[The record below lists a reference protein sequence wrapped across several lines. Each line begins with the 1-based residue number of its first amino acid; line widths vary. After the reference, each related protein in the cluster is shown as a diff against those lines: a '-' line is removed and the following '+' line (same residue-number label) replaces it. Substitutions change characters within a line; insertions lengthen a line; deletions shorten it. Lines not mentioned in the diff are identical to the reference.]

1 MIPVHVFEEKTVAL
15 FGLGLSGIA
24 SALALGAGGAR
35 VLAWDDSEA
44 SRTAAESQGIEI
56 ADLREVDWGACAAL
70 ILAPGVPLTHPE
82 PHWSVKMATEADVE
96 IIGDTE
102 LFFRERKRLGS
113 NARVVA
119 ITGTNGKSTTAAL
132 TAHVLKSGGLNASLG
147 GNIGTAILDL
157 PPFTDDQIYVIEF
170 SSYQIDLTPR
180 LEADAAALLNITPD
194 HLDRHGS
201 LDNYAAIKGR
211 IFSGLRRSSLAVI
224 GMDDAH
230 CRAISQ
236 TLAGP
241 FDVARVSVRNP
252 VETGISACD
261 GVLREFSKGTE
272 IASLDLTGIG
282 SLRGEHNAQNAAVCF
297 ALARSMG
304 LDADAIARGL
314 KSFPGL
320 EHRMEEVGQLGKVL
334 FINDSKGTNADAAA
348 HALASFN
355 DIFWIAGG
363 LAKAGGIENLEAF
376 FPRIAHA
383 YLIGEAAREFARTL
397 EGKVDHT
404 ICGTLGKAVAAAAA
418 DAARSGKEEPA
429 VLLSPAC
436 ASFDQFRSFAVRGDA
451 FRAEV
456 AGLDG
461 VVMRASEAQ

>member
-1 MIPVHVFEEKTVAL
+1 MIPIHVFEGNTVAL

-24 SALALGAGGAR
+24 SARALRAGGTR
-35 VLAWDDSEA
+35 VLAWDDAEA
-44 SRTAAESQGIEI
+44 SRDAAASQGIEI
-56 ADLREVDWGACAAL
+56 TDLKLVDWTSCAAL

-82 PHWSVKMATEADVE
+82 PHWSVEKARQANVE

-102 LFFRERKRLGS
+102 LFFRERKRLGTK
-113 NARVVA
+113 ARVVA

-132 TAHVLKSGGLNASLG
+132 TAHVLKSGGLNVSLG

-157 PPFTDDQIYVIEF
+157 KPLADDQIYVIEF
-170 SSYQIDLTPR
+170 SSYQIDLTSG
-180 LEADAAALLNITPD
+180 LEVNAAALLNISPD

-201 LDNYAAIKGR
+201 LDNYAAVKGR
-211 IFSGLRRSSLAVI
+211 IFSGLKEGDLAVV

-230 CRAISQ
+230 CRAIADK
-236 TLAGP
+236 LGGP
-241 FDVARVSVRNP
+241 FSVSQHSVLNRVQKGV
-252 VETGISACD
+252 SAVD
-261 GVLREFSKGTE
+261 GMLREFRNGKE

-282 SLRGEHNAQNAAVCF
+282 SLRGVHNAQNAAVSF

-304 LDADAIARGL
+304 LDTHAIAQGL
-314 KSFPGL
+314 KTFPGL
-320 EHRMEEVGQLGKVL
+320 EHRMEEVGRLGKVL

-355 DIFWIAGG
+355 NIFWIAGG
-363 LAKAGGIENLEAF
+363 LAKTGGIESLKEL
-376 FPRIAHA
+376 FPRITHA
-383 YLIGEAAREFARTL
+383 YLIGEAGPDFARTL

-404 ICGTLGKAVAAAAA
+404 ICGTLDKAVATAAA
-418 DAARSGKEEPA
+418 DAAASEKHEPV

-456 AGLDG
+456 AGLDS
-461 VVMRASEAQ
+461 VVMRESEAP